1 MPKTITIDPLTRI
14 EGHLKIT
21 VEVDGGVVTDARS
34 VGPMYRGF
42 EKLLE
47 GKDPRDASFITS
59 RFCGVC
65 FSVHTMASS
74 LTLDDAFG
82 VTVPT
87 GGRLLRN
94 LIMGAQFVYDHILH
108 FYHLTA
114 LDYIDIAKAAA
125 YTGSDAA
132 LKQVAAKV
140 AALVKAGDA
149 HPLAPSYKPDQ
160 YCVDDP
166 DGAVTLVA
174 HYLDALKQQ
183 MLAKRMGAI
192 FGGRA
197 PHYQSI
203 VVGGVTKLPEKA
215 EVARFRDLLKQ
226 VTTFVNDVYIKDAV
240 ALATGKLW
248 PLATTDFGVGHPNFL
263 AYGSFDQTDSG
274 SPLLSGGVITG
285 LDPDPTKIVVGAL
298 DQTKITESVKH
309 SWYKQTG
316 PLHPS
321 VGETDVDPDAAGGYS
336 FCKAPRY
343 DGKPY
348 EVGPL
353 ARMLIRKEKRL
364 ADLVAKG
371 VKPGAVARHAARAFE
386 TALVCDAMATW
397 LDELEAEMAKPG
409 FKVHDTAHW
418 EPPATAQGKG
428 FYDAPR
434 GALGHWI
441 SIKNAKIER
450 YQAVVPST
458 WNSAPRDDNDVR
470 GPYEESLIGCPVPD
484 ENNPINVARVIR
496 SFDPCLGCAVHLI
509 DPGKNELKRFV
520 VDPTMGT
527 WG

>member
-1 MPKTITIDPLTRI
+1 MPRTITIDPLTRI
-14 EGHLKIT
+14 EGHLKIV
-21 VEVDGGVVTDARS
+21 VEVEGGVVTDART
-34 VGPMYRGF
+34 VAPMFRGF

-59 RFCGVC
+59 RICGVC
-65 FSVHTMASS
+65 FSVHTMASA

-82 VTVPT
+82 AQVPT
-87 GGRLLRN
+87 GGRLIRN
-94 LIMGAQFVYDHILH
+94 LIMGAQFIYDHLLH

-125 YTGSDAA
+125 YGGSDAA
-132 LKQVAAKV
+132 LAQVAAKV
-140 AALVKAGDA
+140 GGLIKASDT

-174 HYLDALKQQ
+174 HYLDALRMQ

-192 FGGRA
+192 LGGRA

-203 VVGGVTKLPEKA
+203 VVGGVTKLPDAA
-215 EVARFRDLLKQ
+215 EVAQFRALLKQ
-226 VTTFVNDVYIKDAV
+226 ISSFVHDVYVEDAA
-240 ALATGKLW
+240 ALATGRLW
-248 PLATTDFGVGHPNFL
+248 PLATSDFGVGHPSFL

-274 SPLLSGGVITG
+274 SPLLEGGVIAG
-285 LDPDPTKIVVGAL
+285 LDPKNIVVAPLSQG
-298 DQTKITESVKH
+298 KITESVKH
-309 SWYKQTG
+309 SWYKQTA

-343 DGKPY
+343 DGKPH

-353 ARMLIRKEKRL
+353 ARMLILGEKRL
-364 ADLVAKG
+364 LELVAKG
-371 VKPGAVARHAARAFE
+371 AKPGAVARHAARAYE
-386 TALVCDAMATW
+386 TSLVCDAMATW

-409 FKVHDTAHW
+409 FKIHDTAHW
-418 EPPATAQGKG
+418 DPPATGQGKG

-441 SIKNAKIER
+441 SIKNHRIER

-458 WNSAPRDDNDVR
+458 WNASPRDENDVR
-470 GPYEESLIGCPVPD
+470 GPYEEALVGCPVPD
-484 ENNPINVARVIR
+484 EKNPINVARIIR
-496 SFDPCLGCAVHLI
+496 SFDPCLGCAVHLV
-509 DPGKNELKRFV
+509 DPEERELGRFV
-520 VDPTMGT
+520 IDPTMGR